1 MIVSY
6 CFVFRKKVLCIWCFV
21 CVVDSEEIKAAVVV
35 TTIVPSPFSIL
46 SFFVVHLPSYFY
58 CLCID
63 IPVGVSIFVY
73 HWLMW
78 RATGPCRTIPT
89 PICRSLLHT
98 STLRSR
104 ALMWILFLSKS
115 LFLNKS
121 KQYTETKT
129 PYHHWGLR
137 MAKTEGHQKRDIA
150 DVELCK

>member
-46 SFFVVHLPSYFY
+46 LFLVVHLPSYFY

-73 HWLMW
+73 H
-78 RATGPCRTIPT
+78 
-89 PICRSLLHT
+89 
-98 STLRSR
+98 
-104 ALMWILFLSKS
+104 
-115 LFLNKS
+115 
-121 KQYTETKT
+121 
-129 PYHHWGLR
+129 
-137 MAKTEGHQKRDIA
+137 
-150 DVELCK
+150 